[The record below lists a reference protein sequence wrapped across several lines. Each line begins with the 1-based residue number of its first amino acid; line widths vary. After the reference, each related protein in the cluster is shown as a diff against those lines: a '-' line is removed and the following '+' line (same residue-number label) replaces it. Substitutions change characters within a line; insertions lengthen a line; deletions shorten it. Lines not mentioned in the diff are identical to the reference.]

1 MNRDRPTYARLLA
14 LPLFF
19 YAALSACSHTPPP
32 LSWEV
37 PADLTA
43 RPSASSQSSYLSAL
57 EAWTREGAR
66 FEDFEGRL
74 FVKATCLSPALEQL
88 RAEFEADRLMLSPQE
103 RLERVQISV
112 KRAERHARFL
122 VAIVTQEEVHNDL
135 RLRGGALSA
144 TLSSDGGEITEATSI
159 TELTLKE
166 RLSAQFAFPYLSSL
180 HHAYWVSF
188 PKSERAGQL
197 TLRISG
203 LPASLS
209 LTWHLTPPQNISTP

>member
-1 MNRDRPTYARLLA
+1 
-14 LPLFF
+14 LFI
-19 YAALSACSHTPPP
+19 
-32 LSWEV
+32 
-37 PADLTA
+37 
-43 RPSASSQSSYLSAL
+43 
-57 EAWTREGAR
+57 
-66 FEDFEGRL
+66 
-74 FVKATCLSPALEQL
+74 KATCLSPALEQL
-88 RAEFEADRLMLSPQE
+88 RAEFEAERLMLSPQE
-103 RLERVQISV
+103 RLERVQVSV

-135 RLRGGALSA
+135 RLRGGSLSA
-144 TLSSDGGEITEATSI
+144 TLSSAGGEITEATSI

-188 PKSERAGQL
+188 PANERASQL

-209 LTWHLTPPQNISTP
+209 LTWHFTRTSPHSKISTHHKN